1 MASSTDIDPA
11 DLVTRIRDGRAPVI
25 VDTRSGAE
33 YAAGHVPG
41 AVHVPFWAMPWRGR
55 EVAARKEDEVV
66 VYCGHGPRAM
76 MAASALRRLG
86 FTNVRLLRGH
96 WASWRGER
104 VRGKG

>member
-1 MASSTDIDPA
+1 LSAHDIDPS
-11 DLVTRIRDGRAPVI
+11 DLAARIREGRAPVV
-25 VDTRSGAE
+25 VDARSGVE

-55 EVAARKEDEVV
+55 EVPARKEDEVV

-96 WASWRGER
+96 WGGWRGER